1 MTKIKLI
8 WYNFNQGI
16 KSMRIKRDEATF
28 KQFIKKIAEGNEK
41 GFEGFYNT
49 YVSFIFTV
57 ALSVCKAED
66 LANEIVDDVLIKIW
80 NSAETLKDIKNPDA
94 WLYTVTLNFAKSKI
108 KQKRENLPLT
118 EEIVSKNDSYKKV
131 LDKDSF
137 YFLIKPLSL
146 FEQEIFVLRFLR
158 DKTFKEIA
166 RIMNRPI
173 GTITSVYYTSLK
185 KIKNFLEKEKI

>member
-1 MTKIKLI
+1 
-8 WYNFNQGI
+8 
-16 KSMRIKRDEATF
+16 MRIKRDEVTF

-108 KQKRENLPLT
+108 KQK
-118 EEIVSKNDSYKKV
+118 
-131 LDKDSF
+131 
-137 YFLIKPLSL
+137 KPL
-146 FEQEIFVLRFLR
+146 
-158 DKTFKEIA
+158 
-166 RIMNRPI
+166 
-173 GTITSVYYTSLK
+173 
-185 KIKNFLEKEKI
+185 

>member
-1 MTKIKLI
+1 
-8 WYNFNQGI
+8 
-16 KSMRIKRDEATF
+16 MRIKRDEATF
-28 KQFIKKIAEGNEK
+28 KQFIKKIVEGNEK

-80 NSAETLKDIKNPDA
+80 NSAGTLKDIKNPDA